1 MAIRVSVNTAKCQS
15 YQRCMAVAPAVF
27 GIDASSGKAQV
38 LHPVDAS
45 QDLIVK
51 AARSCPY
58 RAIAGRTGILS
69 DNPSLSTPT
78 GDVNALGR
86 VYSCRGST
94 IPPNTRFGSIGS
106 SKPPSSTP
114 VRTITSSLSGNT

>member
-1 MAIRVSVNTAKCQS
+1 MVIRVSVNTAKCQS

-58 RAIAGRTGILS
+58 RAIAVVDESAGVQLFPPL
-69 DNPSLSTPT
+69 PS
-78 GDVNALGR
+78 R
-86 VYSCRGST
+86 
-94 IPPNTRFGSIGS
+94 
-106 SKPPSSTP
+106 PSAP
-114 VRTITSSLSGNT
+114 G